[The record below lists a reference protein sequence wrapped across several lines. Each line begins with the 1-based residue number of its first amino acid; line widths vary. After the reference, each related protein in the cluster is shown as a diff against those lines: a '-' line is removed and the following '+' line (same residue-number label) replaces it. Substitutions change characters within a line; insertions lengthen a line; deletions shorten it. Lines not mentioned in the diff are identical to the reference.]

1 MNVSELEKLKQE
13 LQIRNKLNEQQSKKI
28 IQQHEQF
35 NKKQIEVLSLDKRI
49 EELKNRIAAKRSK
62 LNEQMGSNQ
71 FLLSAN
77 QRIMPDFNS
86 ILIDSHHNQQQQH
99 LHQEHHQQLQF
110 NLLKSNKEQMVQNDT
125 KQTIKSQT
133 ETSQQ
138 QNRY

>member
-1 MNVSELEKLKQE
+1 MNISELEKLKQE

-35 NKKQIEVLSLDKRI
+35 NKKQMEVLSLDKRI
-49 EELKNRIAAKRSK
+49 EELKNRIAAKRCK

-71 FLLSAN
+71 FLSSAN

-86 ILIDSHHNQQQQH
+86 ILIDSHHNQQQQQQQLG

-125 KQTIKSQT
+125 KQTIK
-133 ETSQQ
+133 
-138 QNRY
+138 